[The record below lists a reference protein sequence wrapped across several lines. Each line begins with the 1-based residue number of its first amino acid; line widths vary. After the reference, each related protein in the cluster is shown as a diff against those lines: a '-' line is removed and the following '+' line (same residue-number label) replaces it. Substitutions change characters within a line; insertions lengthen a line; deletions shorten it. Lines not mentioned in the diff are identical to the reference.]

1 MEFLSVIVA
10 ALCGFGF
17 GAVWYMTLGKPWMAA
32 AGIDCDENGKPRGG
46 GSPVPFLVSALC
58 MLSVAGMMR
67 HMFTMAGIDGVG
79 GSLVAGLGVGLFF
92 ILPWTAMNYAFAMRP
107 RALTVIDGGYAV
119 LGCALMGL
127 ILGLF

>member
-1 MEFLSVIVA
+1 
-10 ALCGFGF
+10 
-17 GAVWYMTLGKPWMAA
+17 MAA
-32 AGIDCDENGKPRGG
+32 AGLDCDENGKPKGG
-46 GSPVPFLVSALC
+46 GSPAPFLVSALC

-67 HMFTMAGIDGVG
+67 HMFTMAGIDGMG